1 MTKNDN
7 FWSFLQFC
15 YFCRFCHFWH
25 FITFCLFPNFVTFV
39 FSFVIFVTFDHFE
52 ILVKFIKKIWNFFM
66 SDFQTLCWNWA
77 SSVFSSIVKVKS
89 PARTQRPT
97 WLNSW
102 WLLTEFRTSGNKC
115 KKTSPRSPPTAK
127 LRRLLSFMIY
137 FCVHLI
143 FALTSTSTTWSDKLT
158 WKFVYLDSSIIAS
171 TLFTST
177 RYSKQIT

>member
-1 MTKNDN
+1 MP
-7 FWSFLQFC
+7 SLP
-15 YFCRFCHFWH
+15 FCHFFSLFGH
-25 FITFCLFPNFVTFV
+25 FLNYVIFVVFVIFHILSLFV
-39 FSFVIFVTFDHFE
+39 FFPILSFSYFFVTFDLFCDIGE
-52 ILVKFIKKIWNFFM
+52 IHKKNWNYFM

-158 WKFVYLDSSIIAS
+158 
-171 TLFTST
+171 
-177 RYSKQIT
+177 